1 MPTEMIA
8 SSSVITIDMGIY
20 FVLTVILVSLMD
32 SYAKKKLGGKRSLG
46 YKVLRLPKFVSLCLA
61 SLYTII
67 LVVWSAYF
75 DLAVKV
81 STETYLGLPY
91 FVIWVFFL
99 VNMMRRVRAE
109 TKGKP
114 WLK

>member
-8 SSSVITIDMGIY
+8 TGSVIAMDMGIY
-20 FVLTVILVSLMD
+20 FILTVVLVSLMD
-32 SYAKKKLGGKRSLG
+32 FYALKKLGGKRALG
-46 YKVLRLPKFVSLCLA
+46 YKVLRVPKFASLCVA
-61 SLYTII
+61 SLYTMV
-67 LVVWSAYF
+67 LVVWSIYF
-75 DLAVKV
+75 DLAVTV
-81 STETYLGLPY
+81 STETFLGLPY